1 MFFWKV
7 DSNKIFNLKINLNFP
22 WILKYFKVVTLHV
35 YFYKLKKNI
44 SSKFVYKCYFK
55 YNFKK

>member
-1 MFFWKV
+1 MDFE
-7 DSNKIFNLKINLNFP
+7 
-22 WILKYFKVVTLHV
+22 ILKVVTLHV

-55 YNFKK
+55 YNFRKQHYTS